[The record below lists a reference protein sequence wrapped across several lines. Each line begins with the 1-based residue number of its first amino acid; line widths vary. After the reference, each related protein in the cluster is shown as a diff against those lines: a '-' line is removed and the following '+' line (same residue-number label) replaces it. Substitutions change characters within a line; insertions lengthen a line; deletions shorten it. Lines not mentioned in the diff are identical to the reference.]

1 MHFMNA
7 TIPVHCLANVCLSQI
22 VDLYLNDHVFILS
35 RSSGSNLNGLH
46 KVVWPPMTQDILL
59 TLCVS
64 AIE

>member
-35 RSSGSNLNGLH
+35 RSSGSNSNGLH
-46 KVVWPPMTQDILL
+46 KVVWPPMTQDIY
-59 TLCVS
+59 
-64 AIE
+64 